1 MNRALVSL
9 MHEINEAEREAHP
22 EPILITESVLK
33 EITNG
38 MALRA
43 FCTTHGVSA
52 TREQQ
57 IMKDNHGQPR
67 KKHEYIALTPRKD
80 QQLTDRL

>member
-9 MHEINEAEREAHP
+9 MHDINEAETQPHP
-22 EPILITESVLK
+22 EPILITEAVLK

-43 FCTTHGVSA
+43 FCTTFGVSA
-52 TREQQ
+52 TRERQG
-57 IMKDNHGQPR
+57 KV
-67 KKHEYIALTPRKD
+67 HEYLALTPRKD
-80 QQLTDRL
+80 TPLTDRL

>member
-1 MNRALVSL
+1 MNSALVSL
-9 MHEINEAEREAHP
+9 MHEINEAEGEAHP

-38 MALRA
+38 MGLRA
-43 FCTTHGVSA
+43 FCTTFGVSA
-52 TREQQ
+52 TREYQG
-57 IMKDNHGQPR
+57 KS
-67 KKHEYIALTPRKD
+67 HEYIAITPRKD